1 MFEDNPFGV
10 AEADEAGR
18 AHLSDY
24 WSVLVRRRL
33 VVAACVAA
41 GLAAAAFVSLT
52 TPPSYRAT
60 AILDIGND
68 RTAGMDLGLA
78 SSPSAPA
85 EADPDFQATQIR
97 LINSVEVARRVV
109 AKLDLA
115 ARPDFNRG
123 ARSFF
128 AKKPVPPRNAVEA
141 EKKLAWLAG
150 RVRQGLQV
158 SPVRGTDLVE
168 VSDVSPSPR
177 LAAEVANA
185 AADAYIEWK
194 VDSMYRAMNQ
204 ISTFLGTQIAQLKRE
219 IDGEEQQLLAFGKA
233 NDIVSADPQT
243 NSGLQNFEA
252 LNRDYESAVADRMA
266 KEARYRGLQNAKAST
281 AAADPAQGALILQL
295 QNEQAR
301 LEREYAEKL
310 NLFKPEWPAMLQLKA
325 QIEKGREH
333 LQTVVGETASKARD
347 SALNDY
353 QTAQRREASLSAALR
368 NQKTATMEG
377 NNNSVR
383 YNNLRGEIDTKRAL
397 LDTIV
402 RREAETEVLARQKG
416 ARESNVRIVDR
427 AQPPAS
433 RFRPSYRLNAILG
446 FLAGA
451 GAGILLVFFLEY
463 MDRTF
468 RTPEE
473 VRRFL
478 GLPTLGTIP
487 SVGRAARSRG
497 TLGRIVGAGVDP
509 PPAFI
514 ELLPALEPNSS
525 VAESYRRVRTAL
537 LLSQAGGV
545 KSIVVTSGFPLEG
558 KSCTAAN
565 LAVVMSQLDRRVL
578 LIDADLHKPRLHEV
592 FRTSNRQGL
601 VTVLAENLGRSRAI
615 VKTTVPNLFL
625 LPAGP
630 AAPNPSGLLSSEAMT
645 ALLEEV
651 KGEFDFVVIDTP
663 PLFPLADALLLGHQ
677 TDGVVLCVR
686 AGETLRPRVARA
698 REALLENRS
707 RILGVVLNAVPV
719 SAGGYDES
727 YGLYYGLSSGRLRDA
742 GRPGPDPSPAMAA
755 RLR

>member
-1 MFEDNPFGV
+1 MLQDNPFETSTR
-10 AEADEAGR
+10 AEEGAG

-33 VVAACVAA
+33 WIAGCVAA
-41 GLAAAAFVSLT
+41 GLAVAAFVSLT

-60 AILDIGND
+60 AVLDIGND

-78 SSPSAPA
+78 TSPSAPA
-85 EADPDFQATQIR
+85 EPDPDFQATQVR

-115 ARPDFNRG
+115 ARPEFNRG
-123 ARSFF
+123 SRSVFGKNAPAPRTARD
-128 AKKPVPPRNAVEA
+128 VE
-141 EKKLAWLAG
+141 KRLSWLAG

-168 VSDVSPSPR
+168 VGYVGSSPR
-177 LAAEVANA
+177 LAADVANA
-185 AADAYIEWK
+185 SADAYIEWK

-204 ISTFLGTQIAQLKRE
+204 ISAFLGTQIAQLKRE

-252 LNRDYESAVADRMA
+252 LNRDYEAAVADRVA
-266 KEARYRGLQNAKAST
+266 KEARYRGLQDAKAST
-281 AAADPAQGALILQL
+281 AASDPAQGALVLQL

-325 QIEKGREH
+325 QIDKGREH
-333 LQTVVGETASKARD
+333 LQTVVGETAAKARD
-347 SALNDY
+347 AALNDY

-416 ARESNVRIVDR
+416 ARESNVRVVDR
-427 AQPPAS
+427 AQPPES
-433 RFRPSYRLNAILG
+433 RFRPSYRLNAAFG

-468 RTPEE
+468 RTPEQ
-473 VRRFL
+473 VHRFL
-478 GLPTLGTIP
+478 GLPTLGAIP
-487 SVGRAARSRG
+487 SVGKGGKSRG
-497 TLGRIVGAGVDP
+497 PLRGISPGEAP
-509 PPAFI
+509 PI
-514 ELLPALEPNSS
+514 ELLPAADPRSA

-545 KSIVVTSGFPLEG
+545 KSVVVTSGFPLEG

-565 LAVVMSQLDRRVL
+565 LAVVMSQLDWRVL
-578 LIDADLHKPRLHEV
+578 VIDADLHKPRLHEM

-601 VTVLAENLGRSRAI
+601 VTVLAENLDRSRAI
-615 VKTTVPNLFL
+615 VKTAVPNVFL

-630 AAPNPSGLLSSEAMT
+630 ASPNPSGLLSSAAMSR
-645 ALLEEV
+645 LLEEV
-651 KGEFDFVVIDTP
+651 KAEFDFVVIDSP
-663 PLFPLADALLLGHQ
+663 PLFPIADALIVGHQ

-686 AGETLRPRVARA
+686 AGETLRPRAVRA
-698 REALLENRS
+698 REALLQNQS
-707 RILGVVLNAVPV
+707 RILGVVLNAVPA
-719 SAGGYDES
+719 SALGYEEG
-727 YGLYYGLSSGRLRDA
+727 YGLYYGPPRDA
-742 GRPGPDPSPAMAA
+742 SDASPVMAA